1 MIDQT
6 AHRATRQGTA
16 TILNIATGRP
26 DPVATSSGATH
37 AGGHESTSR
46 RAASRLDRVCNLTI
60 LMIIAFPFVLAA
72 IALARR
78 LAGL

>member
-6 AHRATRQGTA
+6 AHRAARQGTA

-26 DPVATSSGATH
+26 EPETTPSGATR
-37 AGGHESTSR
+37 AGGDERSSR
-46 RAASRLDRVCNLTI
+46 RAASRLDRACNLTI
-60 LMIIAFPFVLAA
+60 MTIIAFPFVLAA

-78 LAGL
+78 LAGF